1 MTVKCLG
8 LIAKQALVIDY
19 QRGDSIKELAQWY
32 EVSER
37 TVGRVLAEANLL
49 TPTERI
55 SQDMQKVRKIMKK
68 YGVTVDTLDYVLSQ
82 AVGMPYAA

>member
-1 MTVKCLG
+1 MTVKCLC
-8 LIAKQALVIDY
+8 LAAKQAIISDY
-19 QRGDSIKELAQWY
+19 QRGNSIKYLAYWHD
-32 EVSER
+32 VSER
-37 TVGRVLAEANLL
+37 TIGRVLAEANLL

-68 YGVTVDTLDYVLSQ
+68 YRVTVDTLDYVLSQ

>member
-1 MTVKCLG
+1 MTVKCLT
-8 LIAKQALVIDY
+8 LSEKQAIVIDY
-19 QRGDSIKELAQWY
+19 QCDARIKSIAEWY
-32 EVSER
+32 GVSER

-68 YGVTVDTLDYVLSQ
+68 YGVTVDSLDYVLSQ

>member
-1 MTVKCLG
+1 MTVKCLT
-8 LIAKQALVIDY
+8 LSEKQAIVIDY
-19 QRGDSIKELAQWY
+19 QRGDSIKELAQWH

-37 TVGRVLAEANLL
+37 TVGRVLAEAGLL

-68 YGVTVDTLDYVLSQ
+68 YGVTVDSLDYVLSQ